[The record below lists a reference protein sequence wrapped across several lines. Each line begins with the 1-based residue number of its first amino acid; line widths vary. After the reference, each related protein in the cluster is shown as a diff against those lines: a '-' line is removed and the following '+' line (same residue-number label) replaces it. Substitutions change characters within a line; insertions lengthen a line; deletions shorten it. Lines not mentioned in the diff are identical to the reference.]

1 MPMSDYTALAGPLLC
16 LGRFVNGMTR
26 ELVGLG
32 SSAIL
37 AVQAIH
43 ASTMHDAK
51 SAVAIPAKKR
61 TMAVV
66 SVTSFVLNW
75 YRLARKTTSAS
86 AQIVI
91 ATQRDLPLCS
101 EVR

>member
-1 MPMSDYTALAGPLLC
+1 MMRPL
-16 LGRFVNGMTR
+16 VA
-26 ELVGLG
+26 LG

-43 ASTMHDAK
+43 ASTMHDPK

-61 TMAVV
+61 IITLV
-66 SVTSFVLNW
+66 SVAFLQHW
-75 YRLARKTTSAS
+75 YRLARKTTSDS

-91 ATQRDLPLCS
+91 ATQRDIPLCS
-101 EVR
+101 EAMCAFCGTDRRCAAR